1 MRGTQLNR
9 KHILFYETFQP
20 LVILYLRLL
29 FDYKCEKVAIR
40 DDNYIVLSNHVS
52 DYDPLFLAASFRKQM
67 YFVASEHIAR
77 WGWLFK
83 LVDFLVAPIMR
94 YKGTVAAST
103 AIDILKKIKGG
114 SNVCIFAE
122 GVRTWDGV
130 SSPILPSTAK
140 LIKKAGCGLYT
151 YKITGGYF
159 ASPMWSGSSTRRG
172 PVSGEPV
179 NYYSKEQ
186 LQSMSSDEIYQA
198 ILTDLHEDAYE
209 RQMQAPQRYRGKN
222 LAEKLENLMFIC
234 PSCGQKDAF
243 ISKGNIVC
251 CRKCDLSYTYD
262 EYGMLHGGSF
272 STVKEFADWQ
282 KEQICSDVQNNVE
295 YTAKEGVLSTIR
307 DHKEEFVAKGEL
319 SFSKDG
325 LRCGDFEVKVSEIS
339 EMAMHGQRAIV
350 FTAGKQYYELIPSK
364 EANALKF
371 HLYYELIQSQA
382 NL

>member
-1 MRGTQLNR
+1 
-9 KHILFYETFQP
+9 
-20 LVILYLRLL
+20 
-29 FDYKCEKVAIR
+29 
-40 DDNYIVLSNHVS
+40 
-52 DYDPLFLAASFRKQM
+52 
-67 YFVASEHIAR
+67 
-77 WGWLFK
+77 
-83 LVDFLVAPIMR
+83 
-94 YKGTVAAST
+94 
-103 AIDILKKIKGG
+103 
-114 SNVCIFAE
+114 
-122 GVRTWDGV
+122 
-130 SSPILPSTAK
+130 
-140 LIKKAGCGLYT
+140 
-151 YKITGGYF
+151 
-159 ASPMWSGSSTRRG
+159 
-172 PVSGEPV
+172 
-179 NYYSKEQ
+179 
-186 LQSMSSDEIYQA
+186 MSSDEIYQA
-198 ILTDLHEDAYE
+198 IIADLHEDAYE
-209 RQMQAPQRYRGKN
+209 RQIKEPQKYRGKN

-262 EYGMLHGGSF
+262 EYGMLHGGRF

-282 KEQICSDVQNNVE
+282 KEQICCDVQNNVE

-371 HLYYELIQSQA
+371 HLYYETIQKI
-382 NL
+382 